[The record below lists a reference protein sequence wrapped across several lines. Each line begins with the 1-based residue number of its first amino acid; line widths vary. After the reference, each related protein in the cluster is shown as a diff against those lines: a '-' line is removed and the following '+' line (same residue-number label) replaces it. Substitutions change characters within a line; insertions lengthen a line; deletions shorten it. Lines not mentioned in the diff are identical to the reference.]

1 MLEWVANHSKTIS
14 AVASIGSFFIWL
26 VYAQLLYHNFRRQ
39 RRPRVL
45 INRGKSKGIDSLCII
60 SNMSAESI
68 FIEHIVAQL
77 DTNCGSLLMD
87 VTELERNYQH
97 GDEHGNNIEGTDGDH
112 TDGRQYDT
120 GKSNANESASATS
133 SAPSSTSQHSSTWAE
148 SSQSAQ
154 QGRVKVS
161 DMRIVDTTR
170 QGPLQSGDFLHIG
183 TFAEVVERLAR
194 SNGVDLD
201 GHWPCHEKIEFQ
213 RLTLR
218 IIGIYGSEDH
228 PIGVERSFKLRNGE
242 GVCDLLP
249 EHWDSRRLSSR
260 RQRHKLKKLLQ
271 RMSGEDI
278 SARSTFVHPDG

>member
-87 VTELERNYQH
+87 VTELERNYQQ
-97 GDEHGNNIEGTDGDH
+97 GDEGGGNSDGD
-112 TDGRQYDT
+112 R
-120 GKSNANESASATS
+120 E
-133 SAPSSTSQHSSTWAE
+133 W
-148 SSQSAQ
+148 
-154 QGRVKVS
+154 
-161 DMRIVDTTR
+161 RIADTTR
-170 QGPLQSGDFLHIG
+170 QGPLESGKFLHIG
-183 TFAEVVERLAR
+183 TFSEVIERIAR
-194 SNGVDLD
+194 RSGLDLE
-201 GHWPCHEKIEFQ
+201 GHWPCHEQVEFQ

-228 PIGVERSFKLRNGE
+228 PIGVERSFKLRNDE
-242 GVCDLLP
+242 GACDLLP

-271 RMSGEDI
+271 RMSGENI